1 MKRFFIGFTAVAL
14 ITAMACK
21 KDDPPAVTSG
31 YPQGSAYPPATGYP
45 TATAGYPTAQPTAY
59 PTAAPAAG
67 GMATPGPLA
76 LPCTSDAACGLAHCN
91 VQFSKCAYPCAN
103 TAVDCVQ
110 GASCNPMT
118 GLCLPGGS

>member
-21 KDDPPAVTSG
+21 KDDPPPATPTG
-31 YPQGSAYPPATGYP
+31 YPSATTYPGTAPPGATVYPTAPATGYP
-45 TATAGYPTAQPTAY
+45 TAAPT
-59 PTAAPAAG
+59 AAG

-91 VQFSKCAYPCAN
+91 VQFQKCAYPCVNSAI
-103 TAVDCVQ
+103 DCVQ

-118 GLCLPGGS
+118 GLCLPGGG